1 MFEYRRK
8 TKARPHAGK
17 KDLIQCHLI
26 CSNKDLV

>member
-1 MFEYRRK
+1 MFEHRRK

-17 KDLIQCHLI
+17 KDLKCHLI